1 MKKKLLLLV
10 AFVILTFSISN
21 LCLSQ
26 SNKKVIG
33 KGSLVVVGG
42 ALESSN
48 GDIYRKFIE
57 LAGGKKAVIGIIGA
71 ASTKPVKYSNDFKH
85 DLIRYGVKEKNIY
98 IVPIAVKDDKTTK
111 DVDESKWVQNVNNH
125 EVVNMIKKCTGIWFV
140 GGDQTRIT
148 SVLYNQDGSNTLS
161 LDAIW
166 SIYSNGGVIGGTS
179 AGAAI
184 MSNPMIAGGNS
195 MGALTNGFTD
205 KYDDYNDQEQG
216 PVYATR
222 GLGFFNQGIIDQH
235 FDRKA
240 RLGRLIVTTLANKD
254 KFSLGFGI
262 DENTA
267 LVYYS
272 GKNEIEAIG
281 RGGVVVIDTINSI
294 KSENGTINN
303 VDISYIEKGD
313 RFNISTKTFMINTI
327 KEKTR
332 GYEYYEVEGPIINSG
347 VLSPN
352 ASLRNLLSFDLM
364 DNYSVDEVKSY
375 SFDANGDGFELI
387 FSKKDKSQGYWAY
400 LDGNNDSYS
409 FTNIRLDI
417 KPVKVTI
424 YPKN

>member
-1 MKKKLLLLV
+1 MKKRLILLATLII
-10 AFVILTFSISN
+10 FILSFTNFG
-21 LCLSQ
+21 LSKVD
-26 SNKKVIG
+26 KKITG
-33 KGSLVVVGG
+33 MGSLVIVGG

-71 ASTKPVKYSNDFKH
+71 ASTKPVKYSNDFKN
-85 DLIRYGVKEKNIY
+85 DLIKYGVKEKNIY
-98 IVPIAVKDDKTTK
+98 IIPIAVRDDKTTK
-111 DVDESKWVQNVNNH
+111 DVDESTWAQNVNKP
-125 EVVNMIKKCTGIWFV
+125 EVAEMIKKCTGIWFV

-148 SVLYNQDGSNTLS
+148 GVLYNKDTSNTLS

-166 SIYSNGGVIGGTS
+166 AVFKNGGVIGGTS

-184 MSNPMIAGGNS
+184 MSDPMIAGGNS
-195 MGALTNGFTD
+195 MGALTYGFTD

-240 RLGRLIVTTLANKD
+240 RLGRLIITTLANKN
-254 KFSLGFGI
+254 KFNLGFGV

-281 RGGVVVIDTINSI
+281 EGGVVIIDTINAT
-294 KSENGTINN
+294 KSEDGSICN

-313 RFNISTKTFMINTI
+313 RFNIPTKTFMINTQ
-327 KEKTR
+327 KETTL
-332 GYEYYEVEGPIINSG
+332 GYEYYEVEGPIVNSG

-352 ASLRNLLSFDLM
+352 ASLKNLLSFDLM

-375 SFDANGDGFELI
+375 SFDANGNGYELT
-387 FSKKDKSQGYWAY
+387 FSKTDKSQGYWAY
-400 LDGNNDSYS
+400 LDGNKDSYS
-409 FTNIRLDI
+409 VTNVRLDI
-417 KPVKVTI
+417 KPVKI
-424 YPKN
+424 IISPKN

>member
-1 MKKKLLLLV
+1 MKKRLILLAALIIM
-10 AFVILTFSISN
+10 AFSFTNLGLSKVDKKIS
-21 LCLSQ
+21 S
-26 SNKKVIG
+26 S
-33 KGSLVVVGG
+33 GSLVIVGG

-71 ASTKPVKYSNDFKH
+71 ASTKPVKYSNDFKN
-85 DLIRYGVKEKNIY
+85 DLVKYGVKEKNIY
-98 IVPIAVKDDKTTK
+98 IIPIAVKDDKTTK
-111 DVDESKWVQNVNNH
+111 DVDESTWAKNANKQ
-125 EVVNMIKKCTGIWFV
+125 EVAEMIKKCTGIWFV

-148 SVLYNQDGSNTLS
+148 GVLYNQDGSNTIS

-166 SIYSNGGVIGGTS
+166 SVFKNGGVIGGTS

-195 MGALTNGFTD
+195 MGALINGFTD
-205 KYDDYNDQEQG
+205 KYDNYNDQEQG

-222 GLGFFNQGIIDQH
+222 GIGFFNQGIIDQH

-240 RLGRLIVTTLANKD
+240 RLGRLIVTTLANND
-254 KFSLGFGI
+254 KFNLGFGV

-281 RGGVVVIDTINSI
+281 EGGVVVIDTTSST
-294 KSENGTINN
+294 KSENGSISNI
-303 VDISYIEKGD
+303 DISYIEKCD
-313 RFNISTKTFMINTI
+313 RFNISTKAFMINTQ
-327 KEKTR
+327 KETTC

-352 ASLRNLLSFDLM
+352 ASLKNLLSFDLM

-375 SFDANGDGFELI
+375 SFDANGNGFELT
-387 FSKKDKSQGYWAY
+387 FSKTDKSQGYWAY
-400 LDGNNDSYS
+400 LDGNKDSYS
-409 FTNIRLDI
+409 ITNVRLDI
-417 KPVKVTI
+417 RPVKITI
-424 YPKN
+424 SPKN